1 MFAQRIKKVVL
12 KAERKE
18 VVDTD
23 ALLERYRKEI
33 EELKK
38 RLSEREG
45 VNDAPERKRR
55 LSAQQ
60 QIDESK
66 AMKDLNG
73 RIQQLTKLILTSQN
87 VDETKGDDSRAG
99 SPIKVDVDFDM
110 SPYQVR
116 SVLFRFFVD
125 LGEDADEFFPWM

>member
-1 MFAQRIKKVVL
+1 M
-12 KAERKE
+12 
-18 VVDTD
+18 VDTD
-23 ALLERYRKEI
+23 ALLERYRNEI
-33 EELKK
+33 EELKR

-55 LSAQQ
+55 LSAKQ

-66 AMKDLNG
+66 AMNDLNG
-73 RIQQLTKLILTSQN
+73 RIQQLTKLILTSQS

-99 SPIKVDVDFDM
+99 SPVKIDFDM

-116 SVLFRFFVD
+116 SPILVSRCAWILTNAYSCNKNSLVRV
-125 LGEDADEFFPWM
+125 GS

>member
-1 MFAQRIKKVVL
+1 MFAQHIKKVAL